1 MQKLEQDRQHIIYKQ
16 AQSQY
21 VISIV
26 ITPIFVNLT
35 VEYRNRQTLTQ
46 TQTDTIQKQTDTY
59 QKQTELIQKHTDT
72 IKKQTDT
79 NIETDRQS
87 NIETDRQSNIE
98 TDRH

>member
-46 TQTDTIQKQTDTY
+46 TQTDTIQKQT
-59 QKQTELIQKHTDT
+59 ELIQKHTDT